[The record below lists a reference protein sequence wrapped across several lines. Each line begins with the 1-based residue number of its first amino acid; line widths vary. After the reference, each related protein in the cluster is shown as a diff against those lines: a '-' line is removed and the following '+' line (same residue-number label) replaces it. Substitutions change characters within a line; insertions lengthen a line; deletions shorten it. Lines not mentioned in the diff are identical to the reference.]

1 MYYFS
6 IPNYLENKIKS
17 NFQIEIH
24 GEADIEVTGYAVY
37 ITRNDLP
44 GFPYAVLATAEIFN
58 KGDAVLEVLGVDS
71 KLTNVNG
78 GNAIR
83 LDNSE
88 TLLRSV
94 DTTYYDTLPQK
105 IGIIIPPGEKLPI
118 EIWNGVLM
126 TDDPNQFEANGK
138 EQETGNLLFYW
149 NIYGLPLLRWEKLQA
164 TVVVRSAEESIVEWY
179 QYWGNIQGR
188 EVQVPRRF
196 WESCTYDLLAK
207 IDPNPIFDNLV
218 EKYGKGIPNPNG
230 PGRIIIGP
238 DGTEIQLHT
247 FRPQLQFVVTF
258 YDKNDEFIGGYRT
271 VSLEKDPYEMVDAD
285 GYFQIGSNLSCE
297 AKVKNAKV
305 YLEIIP

>member
-1 MYYFS
+1 M
-6 IPNYLENKIKS
+6 
-17 NFQIEIH
+17 
-24 GEADIEVTGYAVY
+24 
-37 ITRNDLP
+37 
-44 GFPYAVLATAEIFN
+44 
-58 KGDAVLEVLGVDS
+58 
-71 KLTNVNG
+71 
-78 GNAIR
+78 
-83 LDNSE
+83 
-88 TLLRSV
+88 
-94 DTTYYDTLPQK
+94 
-105 IGIIIPPGEKLPI
+105 
-118 EIWNGVLM
+118 
-126 TDDPNQFEANGK
+126 
-138 EQETGNLLFYW
+138 
-149 NIYGLPLLRWEKLQA
+149 
-164 TVVVRSAEESIVEWY
+164 ESW
-179 QYWGNIQGR
+179 
-188 EVQVPRRF
+188 
-196 WESCTYDLLAK
+196 TYDLLAK